1 MTQTKSESQTPAVTG
16 PNGAKPLPLTWEGQT
31 FLVGEE
37 IYLRPLDKDDAKWSM
52 SIRDTIFP
60 LAPEMTEEWITGD
73 MLKAKMTQYLG
84 IRHKSDER
92 VVGVAKIE
100 RSNVGG
106 RWLNLFVDPLFGPRG
121 DAWKRDA
128 LRMILDWS
136 VVEQQR
142 PVLHTRVPADDPIV
156 DAARELGMRETA
168 RFRESAFRN
177 GRFVD
182 TVVLEYLNPAWVKTL
197 GDPNEIELTRMGSG
211 EKRPVSA
218 SVPVAGD
225 PPKNAIMV
233 GERVYLRPFTK
244 ADAEQFSIWS
254 RREPLSEVPF
264 NVGRFP
270 MGKLGKWHWVE
281 EEQKKEFPEW
291 IRFAVVDRAT
301 DELVGGNGLLEMDY
315 HNRFGET
322 ESFFLPP
329 YRNQGYGSE
338 GKHLVLDYAFNRLDL
353 HMVTSWVFFPNVRS
367 AAALR
372 KQGYR
377 EAGRINWHYSNNGTF
392 DNWAVFDYLADEWRA
407 MPRVE
412 P

>member
-1 MTQTKSESQTPAVTG
+1 MAEAVAANMLGADTPYLPKPWFWSDQYDLSLQFAGHNAGHDQVVTRGTVESG
-16 PNGAKPLPLTWEGQT
+16 SW
-31 FLVGEE
+31 
-37 IYLRPLDKDDAKWSM
+37 
-52 SIRDTIFP
+52 
-60 LAPEMTEEWITGD
+60 
-73 MLKAKMTQYLG
+73 
-84 IRHKSDER
+84 
-92 VVGVAKIE
+92 
-100 RSNVGG
+100 
-106 RWLNLFVDPLFGPRG
+106 
-121 DAWKRDA
+121 
-128 LRMILDWS
+128 
-136 VVEQQR
+136 
-142 PVLHTRVPADDPIV
+142 
-156 DAARELGMRETA
+156 
-168 RFRESAFRN
+168 SAFYFRG

-197 GDPNEIELTRMGSG
+197 GDPNDTELVRVGSG

-218 SVPVAGD
+218 SVPLDGN

-254 RREPLSEVPF
+254 RREPQSDALF

-270 MGKLGKWHWVE
+270 MGKLGKWHGVE
-281 EEQKKEFPEW
+281 EEQKKAYPEW

-301 DELVGGNGLLEMDY
+301 GELVGGNGLLEMDY

-353 HMVTSWVFFPNVRS
+353 HMVVSWVYFPNTRS

-372 KQGYR
+372 C
-377 EAGRINWHYSNNGTF
+377 AGRQW
-392 DNWAVFDYLADEWRA
+392 
-407 MPRVE
+407 PRVLRR